1 MFRNARRLPLPAV
14 AIAVLALAAPAGSA
28 AVDFRSP
35 DSRAA
40 AIEARSQDPVDLRSP
55 DARDAGQV
63 TQSTSIAPEAGESQG
78 FDWGDAAIGA
88 GSVLG
93 LLLIGLSAA
102 FAVVHRRRVS
112 MVRSERPVI

>member
-1 MFRNARRLPLPAV
+1 MFRSARRLSLPAV
-14 AIAVLALAAPAGSA
+14 AIAVLALAAPAASA
-28 AVDFRSP
+28 AVDYRSP
-35 DSRAA
+35 DSKAA
-40 AIEARSQDPVDLRSP
+40 ATEAQAQGSVDLRSP

-63 TQSTSIAPEAGESQG
+63 AQSSPVASETAESSG

-88 GSVLG
+88 GTVLG

-102 FAVVHRRRVS
+102 FAVVHRRRAS